1 MKVLLTAIN
10 AKYIHSN
17 LAVYSLKANC
27 GVYESQVKLMEYSI
41 NQYAEEIFQSLY
53 REKAD
58 VICFSCYIWNIDIIG
73 QVAGWLSQ
81 VAPGVQ
87 IWLGGPEVSFDV
99 AERLDSWN
107 FVNGIMYGEGEDTFR
122 EMMACWNGEKNLED
136 VLGIGHR
143 QPDGKVHVHFPR
155 DFVNMS
161 QLNFVYKRPEN
172 FKNKIIYYET
182 SRGCPFQCSYCLSS
196 VEKKVRFRDLELVK
210 RELQQFID
218 WEIPQVKFV
227 DRTFN
232 CRREH
237 SMEIMRFIKA
247 HDKGKTN
254 FHFEITADLLTEEE
268 LDFMAGLRPGLI
280 QLEIG
285 VQSTNPETIKEIR
298 RKVSFERL
306 KEIVQRIHAGK
317 NIHQHLDLIA
327 GLPFEGLERFK
338 QSFNDVYGLKPEQF
352 QLGFLKVLKG
362 SYIREKAADYD
373 LIYQP
378 EPPYE
383 VLSTRWLSYD
393 DILVLKGVEEMVEV
407 YNNSRQFEN
416 SLDWLEGY
424 FPSAFAMYETLAG
437 YYEAKELNGIS
448 HSRMARYEILL
459 DFVKEILNIE
469 ETRVFT
475 QILTYDL
482 YLREN
487 VKSRPAWAANQEPFK
502 AAYVEFFKNE
512 ENREKYFSGYEG
524 YTTKQIQRMTHIEHF
539 TEDIRATAAEE
550 ERGGGDVF
558 IWFDYLNRDPLTYK
572 SRTVEVKLW

>member
-58 VICFSCYIWNIDIIG
+58 VICFSCYIWNMDIIG

-107 FVNGIMYGEGEDTFR
+107 FVDGIMYGEGEDTFR

-407 YNNSRQFEN
+407 YYNSRQFEN

-437 YYEAKELNGIS
+437 YYEAKGLNGIS
-448 HSRMARYEILL
+448 HSRMTRYEILL

-487 VKSRPAWAANQEPFK
+487 VKSRPAWAASQEPFK

>member
-99 AERLDSWN
+99 ADRLDSWN
-107 FVNGIMYGEGEDTFR
+107 FVDGIMYGEGEDTFR

-172 FKNKIIYYET
+172 LKNKIIYYET

-196 VEKKVRFRDLELVK
+196 VEKKVRFRDLGLVK

-362 SYIREKAADYD
+362 SYMREKAADYD

-407 YNNSRQFEN
+407 YYNSRQFEN

-437 YYEAKELNGIS
+437 YYEAKGLNGIS
-448 HSRMARYEILL
+448 HSRMTRYEILL

-487 VKSRPAWAANQEPFK
+487 VKSRPAWAASQEPFK

-539 TEDIRATAAEE
+539 TEDIRATAADE